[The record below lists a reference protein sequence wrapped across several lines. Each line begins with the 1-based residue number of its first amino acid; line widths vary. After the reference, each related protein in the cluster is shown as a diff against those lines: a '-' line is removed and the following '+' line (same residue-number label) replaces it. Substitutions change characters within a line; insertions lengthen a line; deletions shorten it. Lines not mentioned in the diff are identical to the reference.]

1 MCETL
6 ALWYINLCVIHIC
19 SYLSTEFILHSLF
32 PYPQILSPVHVFTP
46 LSTYF
51 ILLSTNLISL
61 STYFTPLSTDFILLS
76 TSPPSYLRLDPCLEC
91 LDEIAKVS
99 ASWLILN
106 SKRNTQNISSSA
118 SLCLSRLL
126 VYMCRVREKCT
137 D

>member
-1 MCETL
+1 MGNTYL
-6 ALWYINLCVIHIC
+6 QLSLHRVYSPQFIPL
-19 SYLSTEFILHSLF
+19 SRLYPLST
-32 PYPQILSPVHVFTP
+32 YFTP

-126 VYMCRVREKCT
+126 VYMCQVREKYT

>member
-1 MCETL
+1 MCNT
-6 ALWYINLCVIHIC
+6 
-19 SYLSTEFILHSLF
+19 YLQLSFHRVYSPQFI
-32 PYPQILSPVHVFTP
+32 
-46 LSTYF
+46 
-51 ILLSTNLISL
+51 
-61 STYFTPLSTDFILLS
+61 PLSTDFIPCPRILLHYPPIFFS
-76 TSPPSYLRLDPCLEC
+76 YPQILFPYPHILLPYPPILFSYSQVRPPSYLRLDPCLEC

-126 VYMCRVREKCT
+126 VYMCRVREKYT